1 MKEQRM
7 SWEEFSDYLT
17 KHNQSKGV
25 VVFKNGPYWEK
36 EYPLEERSYLVS
48 GDNKRFKPYLCG
60 TSIFAN
66 NLAKTDMG
74 VRLDWYMWG
83 NGKDDW
89 EVDYCYLVEE

>member
-1 MKEQRM
+1 MESQKLT
-7 SWEEFSDYLT
+7 WEELYNILT
-17 KHNQSKGV
+17 KDNSKKGV
-25 VVFKNGPYWEK
+25 VVFKNGSYWDK

-66 NLAKTDMG
+66 NLARTDIG

-89 EVDYCYLVEE
+89 QVDYCYLVGE